1 MAFATICCANEDWDS
16 FAAGGDCCTACAA
29 ENVLHAPIGVI
40 SFVEASL
47 VRGAVEGFVSETAF
61 VFKGSNIMR
70 SKKSSEGFM
79 TSELDLGTGRA
90 VIMSSDLMISVSA
103 RGKLAIS
110 LAMVPQWQNCL

>member
-1 MAFATICCANEDWDS
+1 
-16 FAAGGDCCTACAA
+16 
-29 ENVLHAPIGVI
+29 VLHAAIGVI

-47 VRGAVEGFVSETAF
+47 VRGAVEGFVSETAL